1 MLMVQVIQDTC
12 VNGAGHTRYMCCV
25 NGAGHTR
32 YMCCVNGAGHTRDTC
47 VVLMVQVLQEIH
59 VLC

>member
-1 MLMVQVIQDTC
+1 
-12 VNGAGHTRYMCCV
+12 MCCV
-25 NGAGHTR
+25 NGAGLTR
-32 YMCCVNGAGHTRDTC
+32 DTCVVLIVQVLQDTC